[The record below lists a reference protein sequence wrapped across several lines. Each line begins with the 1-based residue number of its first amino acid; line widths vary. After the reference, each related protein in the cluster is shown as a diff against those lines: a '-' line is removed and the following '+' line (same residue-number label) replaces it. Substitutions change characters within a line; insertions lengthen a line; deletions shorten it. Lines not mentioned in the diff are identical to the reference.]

1 MARVG
6 YARVSTREQSLD
18 IQLEK
23 LQRCD
28 KVFSEKKSGTSTK
41 NREAFKLCL
50 NYLREGDQLIVTRL
64 DRLARSV
71 NDLSKLTEMFQ
82 KEGIDLVVLDQCI
95 DTSTSTG
102 KLLFHMLGAIAEFEN
117 DLRKERQI
125 EGIEKAQRKGI
136 RFGAKDKL
144 TQEQLKQLWQDKEA
158 GEGTEQLCKKYNL
171 SKSSIFRLLAQ
182 MRQDLCNQNNPL

>member
-1 MARVG
+1 MAKVG
-6 YARVSTREQSLD
+6 YARVSARDQSLD
-18 IQLEK
+18 VQLDK
-23 LQRCD
+23 LQHCD
-28 KVFSEKKSGTSTK
+28 KIFSEKKSGTSIK

-71 NDLSKLTEMFQ
+71 NDLSRLTERFQ
-82 KEGIDLVVLDQCI
+82 KEGIDLIVLDQYI

-117 DLRKERQI
+117 DLRKERQA
-125 EGIEKAQRKGI
+125 EGIAKAQRKGI
-136 RFGAKDKL
+136 RFGVKAKL
-144 TQEQLKQLWQDKEA
+144 TSEQLNQLKQDKEA
-158 GEGTEQLCKKYNL
+158 GETVKQLCGKYNL

-182 MRQDLCNQNNPL
+182 MR